1 MDAVLA
7 GWHPL
12 GYARGQGLV
21 GPAEAGPFPTA
32 LGNCDFGG
40 DRCSTLTRE
49 LHSGLHCN
57 CRVKRK
63 VALHRMPRVAVM
75 LLLIGILLVQA
86 RPCAAMQMPSAAA
99 RFAVPVLCTDN
110 QLAAHTKA
118 RGTAVIVDTSGLIL
132 TAAHVILE
140 AKLYCTLTVL
150 VPNDEWSRASKFYV
164 FTVEQC
170 SADQLLDIAACRI
183 TPLDRLKDWS
193 FLRGAHIRTQGSKP
207 SAFATITGFTG
218 WGWFPTV
225 LRGQILPPQL
235 YHTQEGCYC
244 DVAVNVETHEGMSG
258 SPIVD
263 ENGEVIGVVTLAGT
277 GKFRGISFGTSMAN
291 AVVFLRK
298 HGWSG
303 GIGR

>member
-1 MDAVLA
+1 MVLLN
-7 GWHPL
+7 GFL
-12 GYARGQGLV
+12 
-21 GPAEAGPFPTA
+21 
-32 LGNCDFGG
+32 LGN
-40 DRCSTLTRE
+40 
-49 LHSGLHCN
+49 
-57 CRVKRK
+57 
-63 VALHRMPRVAVM
+63 
-75 LLLIGILLVQA
+75 A
-86 RPCAAMQMPSAAA
+86 RPYGEAQMPSLAP

-118 RGTAVIVDTSGLIL
+118 RGTAVIVDASGLIL

-150 VPNDEWSRASKFYV
+150 VPNDEWSRASKFYA
-164 FTVEQC
+164 FTVQQC
-170 SADQLLDIAACRI
+170 SADQLLDIATCRI

-193 FLRGAHIRTQGSKP
+193 FLRAANLRMQGWTP
-207 SAFATITGFTG
+207 NAFARITGFTG

-235 YHTQEGCYC
+235 YHTHEGCYC

-263 ENGEVIGVVTLAGT
+263 EGGEVIGVITLAGT
-277 GKFRGISFGTSMAN
+277 GRFRGVSFGTSMAN
-291 AVVFLRK
+291 AVGFLRK

-303 GIGR
+303 VIGR